1 MIYPTFHMRY
11 STQKLNK
18 QGDNILV
25 LLSQVNFSRPV
36 AISEFS
42 KYRKNPRRNTLRHIL
57 IKLTKIK
64 HQDVEELKNQQTV
77 MKNTITEMK
86 DTLEGITEFFTILLH
101 L

>member
-42 KYRKNPRRNTLRHIL
+42 KYRKNPRRKMPRHL
-57 IKLTKIK
+57 LMKLTKTK
-64 HQDVEELKNQQTV
+64 HKERILKAEREKEPVIYKGNP
-77 MKNTITEMK
+77 
-86 DTLEGITEFFTILLH
+86 
-101 L
+101 